1 MNQNKYEQQANL
13 IVIAIGIIILLAC
26 IASLFT

>member
-1 MNQNKYEQQANL
+1 MNESKYEQQANL

-26 IASLFT
+26 LLSLFA